1 MLSMESVIIGL
12 FIISVFCLLLYGIYK
27 VRQIP
32 DFPLDIEDV
41 DLCLYCPLDDN
52 EKGTHRTPNGYY
64 SCEGCRCDDAY
75 EYYLECF
82 YEENPR
88 NVNR

>member
-1 MLSMESVIIGL
+1 MSMESVIIGL

-52 EKGTHRTPNGYY
+52 EKGTHGTPNGYY